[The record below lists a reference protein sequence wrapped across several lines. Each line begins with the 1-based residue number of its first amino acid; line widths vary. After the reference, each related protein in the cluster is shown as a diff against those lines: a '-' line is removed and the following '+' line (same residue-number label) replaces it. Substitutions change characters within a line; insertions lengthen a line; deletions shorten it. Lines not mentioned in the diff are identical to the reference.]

1 MIFILIL
8 RSVIISLTISIDV
21 NLSSEIIWSE
31 HKQDLWKWLD
41 KIDKGFSVKKCPAK
55 LPFKVDFASP
65 TSSQRVYTVL
75 RDCDPK
81 LANARYEGIFDRSSK
96 LPTGKGK
103 IFYIGHTPT
112 RNNICIN
119 LLPCINKIKGMFVN
133 GELEGLAQVY
143 YRDESYMRASFK
155 KGVIQGIVSMMN
167 KHGILQAIGY
177 YVNGFPHGPFW
188 FHYENIF
195 IQTYFNQGL
204 LDKERTVVVDSDER
218 MVKIGVLK
226 NQFLLKNAQNA
237 KGKSGHSYLQS

>member
-119 LLPCINKIKGMFVN
+119 LLPCINKIKGRGGVKLEFV
-133 GELEGLAQVY
+133 
-143 YRDESYMRASFK
+143 
-155 KGVIQGIVSMMN
+155 
-167 KHGILQAIGY
+167 
-177 YVNGFPHGPFW
+177 
-188 FHYENIF
+188 
-195 IQTYFNQGL
+195 
-204 LDKERTVVVDSDER
+204 
-218 MVKIGVLK
+218 
-226 NQFLLKNAQNA
+226 
-237 KGKSGHSYLQS
+237 